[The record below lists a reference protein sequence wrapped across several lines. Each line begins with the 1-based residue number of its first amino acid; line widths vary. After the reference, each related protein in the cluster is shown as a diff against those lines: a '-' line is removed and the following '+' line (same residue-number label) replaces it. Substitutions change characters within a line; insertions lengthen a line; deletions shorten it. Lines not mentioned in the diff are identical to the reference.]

1 LTFLVICRV
10 GCCLMLMPGFGSPR
24 VPARIRVWIAFFV
37 AVSLVPVVLPTSQYN
52 RTTPG
57 LGIAV
62 EQIVIEALIG
72 TVVGLLGRMFFS
84 ALQFIAAAV
93 ASFVG
98 YGGSADM
105 PIEDTEPN
113 AALAHLLTLT
123 ATVLFFAGELHWEVL
138 RGLINFYEILPLGG
152 KEWDGLGLDLLS
164 EAISGS
170 FFLVL
175 RISGPFIVYA
185 VVLNFAFGLVNKL
198 TPQIPVYFVCLPF
211 VIFGGL
217 LLLYFA
223 VGDFLNVFQN
233 GMATWL
239 QLI

>member
-1 LTFLVICRV
+1 
-10 GCCLMLMPGFGSPR
+10 
-24 VPARIRVWIAFFV
+24 
-37 AVSLVPVVLPTSQYN
+37 
-52 RTTPG
+52 
-57 LGIAV
+57 
-62 EQIVIEALIG
+62 
-72 TVVGLLGRMFFS
+72 
-84 ALQFIAAAV
+84 
-93 ASFVG
+93 
-98 YGGSADM
+98 
-105 PIEDTEPN
+105 
-113 AALAHLLTLT
+113 
-123 ATVLFFAGELHWEVL
+123 
-138 RGLINFYEILPLGG
+138 
-152 KEWDGLGLDLLS
+152 LDLLS

-223 VGDFLNVFQN
+223 AGDFLNVFQN